1 MEKAIIDTEKVF
13 EQDLK
18 GCTGGGRVE
27 RSVIRGTRV
36 SKDTVKV
43 PGDNDFQGK
52 GSGQQDQSMETVG
65 ANDGSKARIFG

>member
-18 GCTGGGRVE
+18 GCTGGGMVE

-36 SKDTVKV
+36 SKDT
-43 PGDNDFQGK
+43 
-52 GSGQQDQSMETVG
+52 E
-65 ANDGSKARIFG
+65 A